1 MGNYMEDVLSQ
12 PDEIGQCLEY
22 YEKSG
27 LLEKI
32 NQLYGM
38 PFEKL
43 IFSGMGSSC
52 LLYTSDAADEL

>member
-38 PFEKL
+38 PFENL
-43 IFSGMGSSC
+43 FFLVWEAPIFVLSERE
-52 LLYTSDAADEL
+52 YF

>member
-1 MGNYMEDVLSQ
+1 MEDVLSQ

-43 IFSGMGSSC
+43 IFLVWEAPIFVLSERE
-52 LLYTSDAADEL
+52 YF